1 MVQNLPTPQLLQTPK
16 NHRPTEV
23 SIDGVQSRCAQW
35 NNLSISIYRVCENP
49 PNIGRCSHDGL
60 VFVFWSRLRVCE
72 TFICIRHTAQNVS
85 RREVAGFWCGF
96 LLSTIFAFCDY
107 SYVFVIWVI
116 VCGDHERKQPEG
128 LSPHKKK
135 TRECRALPFDK
146 PRKIIELGRALHG
159 RSIDHEHIFHVVLF
173 RCVRT
178 RESHHT
184 FDFTYVLV
192 VRMKCA

>member
-1 MVQNLPTPQLLQTPK
+1 MVFNLDARSETIWASAYTECVK
-16 NHRPTEV
+16 IRP
-23 SIDGVQSRCAQW
+23 ILAGVRTMGW
-35 NNLSISIYRVCENP
+35 F
-49 PNIGRCSHDGL
+49 
-60 VFVFWSRLRVCE
+60 FVFWSRLRVCE

-159 RSIDHEHIFHVVLF
+159 RSIDHEHIFHFVLF